1 MTMNCEEFKGA
12 VAADPAFSGGAE
24 HAAVCSDC
32 RDYQRSM
39 LELNLKIA
47 RAMLIDVPPPV
58 TPELPDI
65 ATDNVRALPA
75 RPRTRSRGPLWFAVA
90 ATVVFATSISLR
102 MSGVFESYETLA
114 EEVLAH
120 LDHEPG
126 ALRVTATPVSD
137 KRLVRVVPASTAR
150 FDREASLITYAQTC
164 VINGKRIPHLV
175 IQGARGPVTILL
187 LPDEPVDGATP
198 LEGQSIQGVI
208 LPVGGGSVAIIG
220 DREEALGPIQERV
233 LQAVT
238 WTT

>member
-1 MTMNCEEFKGA
+1 MNCEEFRQ
-12 VAADPAFSGGAE
+12 AAATDPAFSGGAG

-39 LELNLKIA
+39 LDLNLKIA

-58 TPELPDI
+58 TPELPAI
-65 ATDNVRALPA
+65 EADNVTSLPA
-75 RPRTRSRGPLWFAVA
+75 RTRKRSKGPVWFAIA
-90 ATVVFATSISLR
+90 ATVVLATSVSLR
-102 MSGVFESYETLA
+102 MSGFFVSYDTLA

-126 ALRVTATPVSD
+126 ALRVTTTPVSD
-137 KRLVRVVPASTAR
+137 KRLARVVPASTAR
-150 FDREASLITYAQTC
+150 FDRESSLITYAQTC

-175 IQGARGPVTILL
+175 VQGERGPVTILL
-187 LPDEPVDGATP
+187 LPDERIEAATP
-198 LEGQSIQGVI
+198 LEGQSVQGVI
-208 LPVGGGSVAIIG
+208 LPVGDGSIAIIG
-220 DREEALGPIQERV
+220 DREEALGPIQENV